1 MNISEVSP
9 TSSSQAPSVS
19 AASHLENPNH
29 STQNHWLEL
38 VSSWVNHLSGSSEP
52 IIREIPQKTGSSLWQ
67 IYDPHT
73 QSKITC
79 ASERE
84 VRIWIEQH
92 YSAK

>member
-9 TSSSQAPSVS
+9 TFSSQTSSVS
-19 AASHLENPNH
+19 NASHLENPNH
-29 STQNHWLEL
+29 STQSRWLEL
-38 VSSWVNHLSGSSEP
+38 VSSWVNHLSGNSEP

-79 ASERE
+79 TSESE
-84 VRIWIEQH
+84 VRVWIEQH